1 MLGSNARAKVV
12 KTAGQKRSDGFVY
25 PLNMGKIYDTEKNE
39 YAFLLGVDHPVKNFD
54 GRIVA
59 KLELRGQKWM
69 HYWVIAPKSRKYINN
84 VEIMQALD
92 YEKNFSDC
100 DLICYYEHSAG
111 AVTYTFIKGVPHF
124 LLIKNKNSVNWGFPK
139 GHMEKGE
146 TEVQTA
152 KREVLEETGIR
163 IQLHDG
169 FEIDSEYTANHTV
182 KKLVS
187 FFVGFSRNT
196 RVVMQEQEISDFIW
210 LPYTEAKR
218 ALTFRNDRKVLAHAR
233 QFLIAEGIIEVLE
246 DQHSLRKIE
255 KGHGRNKKKVVKPAV
270 TVMVSES
277 ESETAEAEA
286 ENTAAPAAET
296 QESTETTEAATVSEA
311 EVTAEEGTVDEAA
324 ETAVS
329 EVSENAEEKTDA
341 VASEDIAEAAEE
353 TADAVEEQSEETA
366 ENTSDSEECSNAEDT
381 QGAD

>member
-1 MLGSNARAKVV
+1 MLGSSARAKVV
-12 KTAGQKRSDGFVY
+12 KTAGQKRPDGFVY

-59 KLELRGQKWM
+59 KLELRDQKWM

-124 LLIKNKNSVNWGFPK
+124 LLIKNKNSVNYGFPK

-146 TEVQTA
+146 TEIQTA
-152 KREVLEETGIR
+152 KREVFEETGIK

-196 RVVMQEQEISDFIW
+196 RVIMQEEEISDFIW

-218 ALTFRNDRKVLAHAR
+218 ALTFRNDKKVLAHAR

-255 KGHGRNKKKVVKPAV
+255 KGHGRNKKKSAKPAV
-270 TVMVSES
+270 TVTISEN
-277 ESETAEAEA
+277 ETAQTET
-286 ENTAAPAAET
+286 ENTAEPANEI
-296 QESTETTEAATVSEA
+296 QESTENTDTAVVTETEAV
-311 EVTAEEGTVDEAA
+311 AEESTAVEAA
-324 ETAVS
+324 ETAVA
-329 EVSENAEEKTDA
+329 EALENAEEEIEA
-341 VASEDIAEAAEE
+341 LIADDTAEKAETEEAAETVEETIEEAAE
-353 TADAVEEQSEETA
+353 TAA
-366 ENTSDSEECSNAEDT
+366 DSEDNHTDEDT